1 MISNRIQSNVRSVLC
16 QGGVRVERAVVE
28 FQIVSCRV
36 KRRFSCKVSCRQD
49 LEPRQAVR
57 LCLSKRRCVRKLY
70 EVCYMLCRLMLIPFY
85 ALLSDY
91 GKYQGGKPGT
101 ELEFGRK

>member
-1 MISNRIQSNVRSVLC
+1 
-16 QGGVRVERAVVE
+16 
-28 FQIVSCRV
+28 
-36 KRRFSCKVSCRQD
+36 
-49 LEPRQAVR
+49 
-57 LCLSKRRCVRKLY
+57 
-70 EVCYMLCRLMLIPFY
+70 MLIPFY